1 MANLPDETLTTIF
14 DLQRRNKKELES
26 SMNSQPK
33 IPDPETRTRSIA
45 WWQEICLM
53 FDDLNMLLD
62 EAIALAEADI
72 RNSRI
77 NVERR
82 HRARNL
88 LETK

>member
-1 MANLPDETLTTIF
+1 
-14 DLQRRNKKELES
+14 
-26 SMNSQPK
+26 MNNQQK
-33 IPDPETRTRSIA
+33 IPDSETRAKSVAR
-45 WWQEICLM
+45 WREVCLM

-72 RNSRI
+72 RNSPI

-82 HRARNL
+82 KRARNL

>member
-1 MANLPDETLTTIF
+1 
-14 DLQRRNKKELES
+14 
-26 SMNSQPK
+26 MNSQPQ
-33 IPDPETRTRSIA
+33 IPDPETRTKSIA
-45 WWQEICLM
+45 RWREVCLM

-72 RNSRI
+72 RNSPI

-82 HRARNL
+82 QRARNL